1 MTDIA
6 GPSNVAEGPLGEE
19 RTDQFGGEGEPPA
32 QPDESASQA
41 PGPVGSNR
49 PRPRTPESSSDTDSD
64 VSTHYKSTP
73 KEKGKKPEPF
83 THRDQFENFSFAL
96 EIYFIQN
103 PQLYRKDVEKIL
115 FVLGLCTEG
124 IPLQWAKLYAAN
136 AFKEKKEGNLRPWGS
151 YEEFEEKM
159 LEKFMDPNMVR
170 NQLANLKTLVHKPGQ
185 SADEFFQEFELYALQ
200 AGLERDNRR
209 LIEYIEEKVKPSLIR
224 RVYDSQK
231 VPTTYEGY
239 RDAICKIDNLE
250 KQLRATLS
258 EKKIPASEPSSS
270 ITKTRDK
277 TSSSRSKQ
285 KQKSDKPI
293 IWRKREVTVEEPR
306 KDDEQTCFLCKK
318 KGHWKKDCPL
328 AKRVMKIRSLYD
340 DLSVDEKDLMTQDF

>member
-6 GPSNVAEGPLGEE
+6 GPSMAVEGPLGEE
-19 RTDQFGGEGEPPA
+19 RTDQFGGEGEPPV
-32 QPDESASQA
+32 QPDESASRA
-41 PGPVGSNR
+41 PGPVMPDR
-49 PRPRTPESSSDTDSD
+49 PRPRTPESSSDTDSS
-64 VSTHYKSTP
+64 VSTRYKSTP

-96 EIYFIQN
+96 GIYFIQN

-124 IPLQWAKLYAAN
+124 IPLQWAKLYTAS
-136 AFKEKKEGNLRPWGS
+136 AFRKKKEGDRNPWGS
-151 YEEFEEKM
+151 YERFEREMEEK
-159 LEKFMDPNMVR
+159 FVDPNAER
-170 NQLANLKTLVHKPGQ
+170 NQLATLKTLVHKPGQ
-185 SADEFFQEFELYALQ
+185 PADEFFQEFEILAFQ
-200 AGLERDNRR
+200 AGLGKDNRR
-209 LIEYIEEKVKPSLIR
+209 LIEYIEEKVKPNLIR

-231 VPTTYEGY
+231 VPTTYERY
-239 RDAICKIDNLE
+239 RDAICEMDNLE
-250 KQLRATLS
+250 KRLRATLS
-258 EKKIPASEPSSS
+258 EKKIPTSEPSSS
-270 ITKTRDK
+270 TTRTRDK
-277 TSSSRSKQ
+277 TRSSTSKQ
-285 KQKSDKPI
+285 KQKSDRPI
-293 IWRKREVTVEEPR
+293 VWRKREVTVEEPK